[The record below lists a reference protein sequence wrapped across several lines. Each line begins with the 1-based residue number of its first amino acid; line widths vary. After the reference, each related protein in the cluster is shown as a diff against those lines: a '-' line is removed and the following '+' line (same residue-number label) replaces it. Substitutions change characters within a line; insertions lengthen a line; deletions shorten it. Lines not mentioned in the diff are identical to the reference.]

1 MKILITGMHVFVPKK
16 GSFQSVYDR
25 KHVLQ
30 WDEIYL
36 LHLPNHPM
44 IINNN
49 YYPLLA
55 ELFLCRGHF

>member
-1 MKILITGMHVFVPKK
+1 MKILITGMHVFVPK
-16 GSFQSVYDR
+16 SISQFYDR